1 MHVSANH
8 CDGWVALQG
17 ESIAPA
23 PANPLVVRTPD
34 FAVQLGGKAV
44 LGRHAIVA
52 CDCPAGT
59 AAPGFDRLSLRT
71 VRRGAEVFRLGARRV
86 VLDED
91 SYLVTNRGGGRAS
104 TYVGETGVR
113 ALLVIFRPGTLAQ
126 ALSASDAETGE
137 AELSREGFEF
147 LETLQ
152 AHGGAVTRQLSAIER
167 CLHNDADEGSALEEH
182 VALVLAAAIA
192 AEREM
197 QGRESSMAAIKPAT
211 RRELLR
217 RVLIASDF
225 IQSAYHEPITLQDIA
240 AAAHLSPFHLVR
252 LFQRA
257 HGLTPHAYLT
267 RKRLSVALRL
277 VSQTQLGLNDI
288 AERAGLGTRSSLF
301 RHLRRQQGSGA
312 SVLRARGRSPT
323 ESGACTT
330 RV

>member
-1 MHVSANH
+1 MHVSASH
-8 CDGWVALQG
+8 GDVWVASRG
-17 ESIAPA
+17 ETG
-23 PANPLVVRTPD
+23 PLVVRTPD
-34 FAVQLGGKAV
+34 FAVRLGDKAA
-44 LGRHAIVA
+44 LGRHAVMA

-91 SYLVTNRGGGRAS
+91 SYLVTNQGGGRAS

-113 ALLVIFRPGTLAQ
+113 ALLVIFRPGSLTQ
-126 ALSASDAETGE
+126 ALSAPDAESGA
-137 AELSREGFEF
+137 AEPSRECFEF

-152 AHGGAVTRQLSAIER
+152 AHGNAVTQQLSEIER
-167 CLHNDADEGSALEEH
+167 RLHEDTDDGPALEEH
-182 VALVLAAAIA
+182 VTLLLAAAIA
-192 AEREM
+192 AERET
-197 QGRESSMAAIKPAT
+197 QGRESRMAAIKPAT

-225 IQSAYHEPITLQDIA
+225 IQSAYTEPISLQDIA
-240 AAAHLSPFHLVR
+240 TAAHLSPFHLVR

-277 VSQTQLGLNDI
+277 VSQTQLGLSDI

-312 SVLRARGRSPT
+312 SVLRAHSRSTVEP
-323 ESGACTT
+323 GACTT